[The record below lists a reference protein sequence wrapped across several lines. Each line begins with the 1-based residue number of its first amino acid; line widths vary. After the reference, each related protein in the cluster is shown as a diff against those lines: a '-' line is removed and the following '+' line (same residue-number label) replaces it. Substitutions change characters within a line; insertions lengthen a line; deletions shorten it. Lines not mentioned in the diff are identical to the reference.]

1 MRTGKSVYSRCRRK
15 IAEVES
21 GYMSIVWKKK
31 KKKKERK
38 KKQKKSRVARPWLR
52 GEICSSPVKS
62 GQGKKNQSP
71 QTFFSPAWPFF
82 PSFFFSLFFPLS
94 PSFFLAP
101 VSPPINAANKNNE
114 RPPARTLHPL
124 VPVLIRSSS
133 GERGEGGGG
142 GSRYEREG
150 GCCFKPQA
158 ANERIRDFVPILSPP
173 SPLSLTLLFVL
184 IVFLSFPSREDKE
197 KKESEVRSRNR
208 GFSND

>member
-1 MRTGKSVYSRCRRK
+1 MRTGKFVYSRWGGAGRRK

-31 KKKKERK
+31 KKKRG
-38 KKQKKSRVARPWLR
+38 KKSRKKVVLPVPGWGARFAHPPWNQGR
-52 GEICSSPVKS
+52 
-62 GQGKKNQSP
+62 GKKISRP
-71 QTFFSPAWPFF
+71 RVFSRQLGLFSL
-82 PSFFFSLFFPLS
+82 PSFSLLFFFPLS

-173 SPLSLTLLFVL
+173 LPPFSHPPLCPDCF
-184 IVFLSFPSREDKE
+184 SFFPL
-197 KKESEVRSRNR
+197 
-208 GFSND
+208 

>member
-31 KKKKERK
+31 KKREEKKAE
-38 KKQKKSRVARPWLR
+38 KKSCCPSLVEGRDLLIPREIRAGEKKSVAP
-52 GEICSSPVKS
+52 E
-62 GQGKKNQSP
+62 
-71 QTFFSPAWPFF
+71 FFLASLAFF
-82 PSFFFSLFFPLS
+82 PFLLFLSFFFFPLS

-114 RPPARTLHPL
+114 RPPARTLHRL

-173 SPLSLTLLFVL
+173 LPPFSHPPLCPDCF
-184 IVFLSFPSREDKE
+184 SFFPL
-197 KKESEVRSRNR
+197 
-208 GFSND
+208 